1 VAVGLVLA
9 QHVGERTFPAFA
21 AFTHSSVLLGQ
32 MGVMVF
38 FLCSGFIIPASLER
52 GRAGDGRIRR
62 LAAFWRSRFFRLFP
76 LYWVSLAAVLWLT
89 LSGSYGPPTPMSAR
103 DWVANISMAQM
114 LIGFPNALTVYWTLA
129 FELLFY
135 GGLSALLLVGMH
147 RRSVLLSLGASAVC
161 LALALGAGSLVG
173 ATPPTGAFCLAT
185 MFTGT
190 VFHRWQAGDIRLRWL
205 LACVAAALIS
215 GTALLAAAVLGTQQP
230 PQMPLF
236 PAMLTAWLGAYAV
249 FAVGF
254 AMRSRRLPAWLLRLG
269 TVSYSVYLMQGIV
282 LVVIAPLADPV
293 LTAVVWVVATVVLSE
308 ATYRLVERP
317 SVRLGRRHARRGAET
332 GTSQAPSPSSSARIR
347 TVVSMSTAEALRRRA
362 REAWHLVLTELS
374 RFGVVG
380 AVSFVVDIG
389 LFQLLYT
396 QTGVGAVMA
405 KLVSTVVST
414 TVAYVGHRYWSFSH
428 RARSGVRREYAVFT
442 AINAVT
448 LLLGLGVVYL
458 ARHPLGQDSA
468 LVLQVANVGSIAL
481 GTVIRYLAYRQ
492 WVFTAPR
499 TAEAQGPV
507 PAAALGDSRTAA

>member
-1 VAVGLVLA
+1 
-9 QHVGERTFPAFA
+9 
-21 AFTHSSVLLGQ
+21 
-32 MGVMVF
+32 
-38 FLCSGFIIPASLER
+38 
-52 GRAGDGRIRR
+52 
-62 LAAFWRSRFFRLFP
+62 
-76 LYWVSLAAVLWLT
+76 
-89 LSGSYGPPTPMSAR
+89 
-103 DWVANISMAQM
+103 
-114 LIGFPNALTVYWTLA
+114 
-129 FELLFY
+129 
-135 GGLSALLLVGMH
+135 
-147 RRSVLLSLGASAVC
+147 
-161 LALALGAGSLVG
+161 
-173 ATPPTGAFCLAT
+173 
-185 MFTGT
+185 
-190 VFHRWQAGDIRLRWL
+190 
-205 LACVAAALIS
+205 
-215 GTALLAAAVLGTQQP
+215 
-230 PQMPLF
+230 
-236 PAMLTAWLGAYAV
+236 
-249 FAVGF
+249 
-254 AMRSRRLPAWLLRLG
+254 
-269 TVSYSVYLMQGIV
+269 
-282 LVVIAPLADPV
+282 
-293 LTAVVWVVATVVLSE
+293 
-308 ATYRLVERP
+308 
-317 SVRLGRRHARRGAET
+317 
-332 GTSQAPSPSSSARIR
+332 
-347 TVVSMSTAEALRRRA
+347 
-362 REAWHLVLTELS
+362 LS